1 MSFGQ
6 GSNPLS
12 TLHSYHSGCRY
23 DMVQESGP
31 PHNKE
36 FVMQV
41 VVMDKAYQ
49 GKGKSK
55 KLAKYAAAAQA
66 LKEIYNINLYL
77 GDQAKSELIII
88 TPINAHAGIILCS
101 HMWNQ
106 LN

>member
-12 TLHSYHSGCRY
+12 TLHSYHAGCKY
-23 DMVQESGP
+23 EVIQESGP

-36 FVMQV
+36 YVMQV
-41 VVMDKAYQ
+41 VVMERAYQ

-66 LKEIYNINLYL
+66 LREIYNINLHL
-77 GDQAKSELIII
+77 GDQASSQIKSES
-88 TPINAHAGIILCS
+88 TPIDAHV
-101 HMWNQ
+101 
-106 LN
+106 